1 MGILSEGLAF
11 VQDEKHRVLLTWI
24 GGGIAAVAGA
34 IWTVLKFALSKKSSK
49 KTTTPTVSATNG
61 GVAAGRDM
69 SNNVI
74 RVDNSRGK
82 HHS

>member
-1 MGILSEGLAF
+1 MGILSESLAF
-11 VQDEKHRVLLTWI
+11 VQDEKNRVLLTWI

-34 IWTVLKFALSKKSSK
+34 IWTVLKFALSKSSD

-69 SNNVI
+69 SNNEI
-74 RVDNSRGK
+74 RLDNSRGK
-82 HHS
+82 HRS